1 MSVRKRFVLLLSLG
15 IAVGALLVVS
25 LLGVALG
32 LGVVRTG
39 EAPDLVFW
47 LASLGVLALGGVAA
61 VWASRQLMAGYS
73 EAVEGIVKG
82 IEQIAEGELQPK
94 LPEEAAGELGDIVGA
109 LRLMCGQMKM
119 IISQLTSLSSRVIE
133 ATEGAGSSC
142 AEVNAGAKSQS
153 EIAARTHKA
162 LQGLREDLN
171 HISGFADSIS
181 RRLEESSMAI
191 SSVDSAI
198 GIVADSVENLN
209 ANIGEGS
216 RITRE
221 EDRSVRALV
230 GDLANLST
238 KISSAQGALHDVV
251 EGAELARTDAREA
264 AVSMQRL
271 EGETA
276 RIEAAIKDVIK
287 GSDAIHVSNE
297 RILEVTASLASR
309 VDQVDRVIEVIR
321 NLAERTKLLSINASI
336 IASEAGEH
344 GRAFAVVAHEVK
356 DLAQSTAGA
365 ISEISKVVGGL
376 KEGFV
381 QTVETIERGQVD
393 VDRGGRLAQ
402 SAVGLLRSIPEEVKK
417 ATIRNAGIVERTEKQ
432 VERATQVEE
441 IIDKVVVALNQV
453 TRMLDEQVVRNE
465 RTLSLFG
472 RIRMAGDKV
481 LEATREH
488 ASSSEDVFQTINRIA
503 ADFMSLAEQVRV
515 RGQGVGEIMALSD
528 QVLDISRDNRGRA
541 EALTSLIVDL
551 SRYASYLGDDF
562 RKIGA
567 RQT

>member
-1 MSVRKRFVLLLSLG
+1 MSVRKRFVMFLSLG
-15 IAVGALLVVS
+15 FAMGAILVAALV
-25 LLGVALG
+25 GVAFG
-32 LGVVRTG
+32 LGVVRPQG
-39 EAPDLVFW
+39 VPGALFW
-47 LASLGVLALGGVAA
+47 LVAAAVLAIGGAGT
-61 VWASRQLMAGYS
+61 VWVSRKLMEGYS
-73 EAVEGIVKG
+73 EAVEGIVRG
-82 IEQIAEGELQPK
+82 IEQIAQGELQPR
-94 LPEEAAGELGDIVGA
+94 LPEDAAGELGEIVGA

-133 ATEGAGSSC
+133 ATEGAGDSC
-142 AEVNAGAKSQS
+142 SEVVSGARSQS
-153 EIAARTHKA
+153 EIATRTHKA
-162 LQGLREDLN
+162 LQGLREDLTQ
-171 HISGFADSIS
+171 ISGFADSIS
-181 RRLEESSMAI
+181 RRLEEASMAI
-191 SSVDSAI
+191 SSMDSAI
-198 GIVADSVENLN
+198 STVANSVESLN
-209 ANIGEGS
+209 ANIEEGS
-216 RITRE
+216 RTTRE
-221 EDRSVRALV
+221 EDRNVRALA
-230 GDLANLST
+230 GDLANLSS
-238 KISSAQGALHDVV
+238 KISLAQGALHDVV
-251 EGAELARTDAREA
+251 EGAQQARSDARDA
-264 AVSMQRL
+264 AVSMERL

-276 RIEAAIKDVIK
+276 RIEAAIRDVIK
-287 GSDAIHVSNE
+287 GSDAIHLSNE

-376 KEGFV
+376 KDGFV

-432 VERATQVEE
+432 VERGTQVEE
-441 IIDKVVVALNQV
+441 IIGKVIGALGQV
-453 TRMLDEQVVRNE
+453 THMLEEQVGRNE

-472 RIRMAGDKV
+472 RIRGAGENV
-481 LEATREH
+481 LDSTRVH
-488 ASSSEDVFQTINRIA
+488 AASSDDVFQTVNRIA
-503 ADFMSLAEQVRV
+503 ADFATLAGQVRV
-515 RGQGVGEIMALSD
+515 RGQAVGEIIDLSD
-528 QVLDISRDNRGRA
+528 QVIDISRDNRGRA

-567 RQT
+567 R